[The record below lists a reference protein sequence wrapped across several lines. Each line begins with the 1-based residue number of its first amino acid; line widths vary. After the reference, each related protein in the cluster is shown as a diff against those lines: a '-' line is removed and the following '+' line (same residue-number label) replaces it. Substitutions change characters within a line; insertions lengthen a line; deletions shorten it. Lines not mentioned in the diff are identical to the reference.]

1 MCYYAK
7 GKIDLTIYGVSH
19 YYPHFT
25 ACTSRL
31 YATGN
36 PARHCIAFG
45 THGGSSHSLK
55 DGCFQAHLSIFLVLV
70 ARSWTRTS
78 DLQLMGL
85 TSCRLLYPAIYCCCW
100 LTVRYTQIS
109 LCTSY
114 YQSVVNLEP
123 IDGLEP
129 PTYWLQISCSA
140 NWAIPAYLF
149 LMYILYKKFFRKS
162 SREKTHIEV

>member
-7 GKIDLTIYGVSH
+7 RKIDLTIYGVSH

-25 ACTSRL
+25 VRTSRL
-31 YATGN
+31 YATEN
-36 PARHCIAFG
+36 PARHYITFG
-45 THGGSSHSLK
+45 THGGSSYSLK

-70 ARSWTRTS
+70 AKSWTRTS
-78 DLQLMGL
+78 DLQVMGL
-85 TSCRLLYPAIYCCCW
+85 TSYQLLYPAIFSDCW
-100 LTVRYTQIS
+100 LTVRYTQIP

-114 YQSVVNLEP
+114 HQSVVFFLEP

-140 NWAIPAYLF
+140 NWAISAYIS
-149 LMYILYKKFFRKS
+149 YRDSYYRAK
-162 SREKTHIEV
+162 H